1 MAMTLRLSDTEDK
14 ELAKIAESLGIS
26 KNTAAKVAIQAY
38 IAQQSQ
44 RLQVRGALAMLTQ
57 RDAKLLD
64 RLADD

>member
-1 MAMTLRLSDTEDK
+1 MTLRLSDTEDK
-14 ELAKIAESLGIS
+14 ELAEIAESLGIS

-44 RLQVRGALAMLTQ
+44 RLQVRRALAMLTQ